1 MSAKKY
7 DLIFSL
13 GAACLCTSMLRKKNL
28 QFCSYPLDWV
38 FGGDFSF
45 RVDLLVSDFENYL
58 NKEDLVFTGKQ
69 NGAKHNLC
77 DIYLNKR
84 TDMGFNH
91 DFPVGVP
98 FEEAFPIVKAKYE
111 RRISRLIENINRAK
125 DILIVYTIPPPVST
139 PEETSDSA
147 LLDGYERIIRRF
159 PNKNIDILHISCADE
174 FSERSVSEHIKKL
187 AFNYRKPDGADP
199 PHDARLLRK
208 IAIAKKYKLRQT
220 LSDRIR
226 NFIFKMKK
234 RINRWKRK
242 F

>member
-13 GAACLCTSMLRKKNL
+13 GAACLCSSTLRKKNL
-28 QFCSYPLDWV
+28 QFYSYPLDWV
-38 FGGDFSF
+38 FGGDFTF
-45 RVDLLVSDFENYL
+45 RVDLLVSDFENYI

-69 NGAKHNLC
+69 NEAKHNLC
-77 DIYLNKR
+77 DVYMNKR
-84 TDMGFNH
+84 NNIGFNH
-91 DFPVGVP
+91 DFPVGIP

-125 DILIVYTIPPPVST
+125 DILIVYTVPPYQ

-147 LLDGYERIIRRF
+147 LLNGYERIVQRF
-159 PNKNIDILHISCADE
+159 PNKNIDILYISCADE
-174 FSERSVSEHIKKL
+174 FSETPVSEHIKKS
-187 AFNYRKPDGADP
+187 AFDYRRPERNP

-208 IAIAKKYKLRQT
+208 IAIAHKYKLRQT

-234 RINRWKRK
+234 RIKRWKRK